1 MNAEAWLLVA
11 VILCTLLYGSTIF
24 ALLWSN
30 PKSWAAW
37 MIASS
42 ALFIWPL
49 LPFAWGG
56 QLFVAI
62 PLLIKFAIGGRDI
75 SKPLSKKAIY
85 WALGATIAFMV
96 IGSIVGMLA
105 DTN

>member
-1 MNAEAWLLVA
+1 MSEDAWLLVA
-11 VILCTLLYGSTIF
+11 VILSALIYGSTIF
-24 ALLWSN
+24 VLIWSN
-30 PKSWAAW
+30 PKSGAAW

-42 ALFIWPL
+42 ALLMWSF

-62 PLLIKFAIGGRDI
+62 PLLIKFAIDGRDI

-85 WALGATIAFMV
+85 WALGVAIAFMV
-96 IGSIVGMLA
+96 FGSIAGLLA
-105 DTN
+105 NTN